1 MAGRSFTTRPTSRV
15 PAKIALTLLVVA
27 VAIVGSAVSMPGF
40 AQSVIPIRAGSTL
53 DFELQDLD
61 GNPMRLSQ
69 FRGHPVI
76 VDFWAT
82 WCPPCRKQIPEL
94 IDLYSRYHKSKG
106 LEIIGVACDT
116 IQGDGIR
123 DIGPF
128 VRKFQINYPVLVAS
142 APVVDS
148 LGVEAIPTTLFIG
161 PDGRLVQKVMGAGRP
176 GQLSE
181 TAKDLMKGAAPKGS
195 KDSEDDNSVSI

>member
-1 MAGRSFTTRPTSRV
+1 MRVIRFVAKLSAAITLAGALVAMFPSRGPT
-15 PAKIALTLLVVA
+15 
-27 VAIVGSAVSMPGF
+27 F
-40 AQSVIPIRAGSTL
+40 AQSLMLVRGDRVP

-94 IDLYSRYHKSKG
+94 NQLYSRFHKTRG
-106 LEIIGVACDT
+106 LVIIGVACDT

-123 DIGPF
+123 EVAPF
-128 VRKFQINYPVLVAS
+128 VRKFKIIYPILLAS
-142 APVVDS
+142 EPVVNT
-148 LGVEAIPTTLFIG
+148 LGVEAIPTTLFIA
-161 PDGRLVQKVMGAGRP
+161 PDGRLVQKVMGAGKP
-176 GQLSE
+176 GELSE
-181 TAKDLMKGAAPKGS
+181 SAEALMKASGGGGGGAAPAPS
-195 KDSEDDNSVSI
+195 DDNAVEI

>member
-1 MAGRSFTTRPTSRV
+1 MTTVRLTTRV
-15 PAKIALTLLVVA
+15 ALILCVAIGA
-27 VAIVGSAVSMPGF
+27 VATAPVSRTSF
-40 AQSVIPIRAGSTL
+40 AQSIIPARTSGAL

-94 IDLYSRYHKSKG
+94 RDLYSRYHKTKG

-116 IQGDGIR
+116 IQGDNTSE
-123 DIGPF
+123 IGPF
-128 VRKFQINYPVLVAS
+128 IKKFRINYPILIAS
-142 APVVDS
+142 EPVVDS
-148 LGVEAIPTTLFIG
+148 LGVEAIPTTLFIS
-161 PDGRLVQKVMGAGRP
+161 PDGKLVQKVLGAGRP
-176 GQLSE
+176 GELSE
-181 TAKDLMKGAAPKGS
+181 NAKDLIDGVKAPDGGS
-195 KDSEDDNSVSI
+195 SHTPADDNSISI

>member
-1 MAGRSFTTRPTSRV
+1 MPIKFG
-15 PAKIALTLLVVA
+15 LGLLLVA
-27 VAIVGSAVSMPGF
+27 VVIAGSAVSMPGF
-40 AQSVIPIRAGSTL
+40 AQSVIPILAASTL

-94 IDLYSRYHKSKG
+94 KDLYARYHKSKG

-116 IQGDGIR
+116 IQGDGVR

-128 VRKFQINYPVLVAS
+128 VRKFKINYPVLVAS
-142 APVVDS
+142 EPVVNS

-161 PDGRLVQKVMGAGRP
+161 PDGRLVQKVRGAGRP
-176 GQLSE
+176 GELSE
-181 TAKDLMKGAAPKGS
+181 TAKDLMEGAVRKGPKG
-195 KDSEDDNSVSI
+195 SEDDNSVSI

>member
-1 MAGRSFTTRPTSRV
+1 MAAHTFTAPNASRRL
-15 PAKIALTLLVVA
+15 AKIGLSLLLVV
-27 VAIVGSAVSMPGF
+27 VVIVGSAVSMPGF
-40 AQSVIPIRAGSTL
+40 AQSATPIRAGRTL

-94 IDLYSRYHKSKG
+94 KDLYSRYHKSRG

-128 VRKFQINYPVLVAS
+128 VRKFKINYPVLVAS
-142 APVVDS
+142 APVVDY

-176 GQLSE
+176 GELSE
-181 TAKDLMKGAAPKGS
+181 TARDLMKGAAPKGS
-195 KDSEDDNSVSI
+195 KDSEDDNSISI

>member
-1 MAGRSFTTRPTSRV
+1 VAV
-15 PAKIALTLLVVA
+15 KIALTLLLVP
-27 VAIVGSAVSMPGF
+27 VAIVGSPVSPPGF
-40 AQSVIPIRAGSTL
+40 AQSVIPIRVGSTL

-69 FRGHPVI
+69 FRGRPVI

-106 LEIIGVACDT
+106 LQIIGVACDT

-128 VRKFQINYPVLVAS
+128 VRKFKINYPVLIAS
-142 APVVDS
+142 APVIDS
-148 LGVEAIPTTLFIG
+148 LGIEAIPTTLFIG

-176 GQLSE
+176 GELSE
-181 TAKDLMKGAAPKGS
+181 TARDLMKGGAPKGS
-195 KDSEDDNSVSI
+195 KGSEDDNSVSI

>member
-1 MAGRSFTTRPTSRV
+1 MAV
-15 PAKIALTLLVVA
+15 KIGLSSLLVV
-27 VAIVGSAVSMPGF
+27 VAILGSAVSMPGF
-40 AQSVIPIRAGSTL
+40 SQSVIPIRAGRTL

-94 IDLYSRYHKSKG
+94 KTLYSRYHKSRG

-116 IQGDGIR
+116 IQGDGVR

-128 VRKFQINYPVLVAS
+128 VRRFKINYPVLIAS

-161 PDGRLVQKVMGAGRP
+161 PDGHLVRKVMGAGRP
-176 GQLSE
+176 GELSE
-181 TAKDLMKGAAPKGS
+181 TAKDLMKDAAPKGS
-195 KDSEDDNSVSI
+195 RDPDEDNAVSI

>member
-1 MAGRSFTTRPTSRV
+1 MVAHSFTARAAPRMPV
-15 PAKIALTLLVVA
+15 KIVLSLLVVA

-40 AQSVIPIRAGSTL
+40 AQSVIPIRAPRAL

-94 IDLYSRYHKSKG
+94 RDLYSRYHKSKG

-116 IQGDGIR
+116 IQGDGVN

-128 VRKFQINYPVLVAS
+128 VRKFKINYPVLVAS

-161 PDGRLVQKVMGAGRP
+161 RDGRLVQRIMGAGRP
-176 GQLSE
+176 GELSE
-181 TAKDLMKGAAPKGS
+181 SARDLMKGAAPKGS
-195 KDSEDDNSVSI
+195 KDSDDDNSVSI

>member
-1 MAGRSFTTRPTSRV
+1 MRVIRFVAKLSAAITLAGALVAMFPSRGPT
-15 PAKIALTLLVVA
+15 
-27 VAIVGSAVSMPGF
+27 F
-40 AQSVIPIRAGSTL
+40 AQSLMLVRGDRVP

-94 IDLYSRYHKSKG
+94 KDLYTRYHKTRG
-106 LEIIGVACDT
+106 LVVIGVACDT

-123 DIGPF
+123 EIEPF
-128 VRKFQINYPVLVAS
+128 VRRFKINYPILLANQ
-142 APVVDS
+142 PVVDS
-148 LGVEAIPTTLFIG
+148 FGVEALPTTLFIG
-161 PDGRLVQKVMGAGRP
+161 PDGRVVQRVMGAGRP
-176 GQLSE
+176 GELSE
-181 TAKDLMKGAAPKGS
+181 SAEELMKSGKSGGGS
-195 KDSEDDNSVSI
+195 KPAPSTDDNSISI

>member
-1 MAGRSFTTRPTSRV
+1 VAAHFFRTRVTSRTPV
-15 PAKIALTLLVVA
+15 KIALSLLVVA
-27 VAIVGSAVSMPGF
+27 VALVGSAASMPGF
-40 AQSVIPIRAGSTL
+40 GQSVIPIRAGRTL

-94 IDLYSRYHKSKG
+94 TTLYSRYHKSKG

-116 IQGDGIR
+116 IQGDGVR
-123 DIGPF
+123 DIAPF
-128 VRKFQINYPVLVAS
+128 VRKFKINYPVLVAS
-142 APVVDS
+142 EPVVDS

-176 GQLSE
+176 GELSE
-181 TAKDLMKGAAPKGS
+181 SAKDLMKGAAPKGS

>member
-1 MAGRSFTTRPTSRV
+1 MTKFRLTVRL
-15 PAKIALTLLVVA
+15 ALISALAIGA
-27 VAIVGSAVSMPGF
+27 VATAPISTSSF
-40 AQSVIPIRAGSTL
+40 AQSIVPARSSGML

-94 IDLYSRYHKSKG
+94 RDLYTRYHKSKG

-116 IQGDGIR
+116 IQGDNTSAIA
-123 DIGPF
+123 PF
-128 VRKFQINYPVLVAS
+128 IKKFRINYPILIAS
-142 APVVDS
+142 EPVVDS
-148 LGVEAIPTTLFIG
+148 LGVEAIPTTLFVG
-161 PDGRLVQKVMGAGRP
+161 ADGKLVQKVLGAGKP
-176 GQLSE
+176 GELSE
-181 TAKDLMKGAAPKGS
+181 NALELINGAKGPGGPS
-195 KDSEDDNSVSI
+195 HGPEDSNSFSI

>member
-1 MAGRSFTTRPTSRV
+1 MPIKFG
-15 PAKIALTLLVVA
+15 LGLLLVA
-27 VAIVGSAVSMPGF
+27 AAIAGSPVSMPGF
-40 AQSVIPIRAGSTL
+40 AQSVIPIRAASAL
-53 DFELQDLD
+53 DFVLEDLD

-94 IDLYSRYHKSKG
+94 KELYERYHKSKG

-116 IQGDGIR
+116 IQGDGVR

-128 VRKFQINYPVLVAS
+128 VRKFKINYPVLVAS
-142 APVVDS
+142 EPVVNS

-176 GQLSE
+176 GELSE
-181 TAKDLMKGAAPKGS
+181 TARDLMKGSGRKGP

>member
-1 MAGRSFTTRPTSRV
+1 MPV
-15 PAKIALTLLVVA
+15 KIGLSLLVVA

-40 AQSVIPIRAGSTL
+40 AQSVIPISAPRML

-94 IDLYSRYHKSKG
+94 RDLYSRYHKSKG

-116 IQGDGIR
+116 IQGDGVR

-128 VRKFQINYPVLVAS
+128 VRKFRINYPVLVAS

-161 PDGRLVQKVMGAGRP
+161 RDGRLVQKVMGAGRP
-176 GQLSE
+176 GELSE

>member
-1 MAGRSFTTRPTSRV
+1 MAALFFRKRPTPRV
-15 PAKIALTLLVVA
+15 AAKIALTLLLAA
-27 VAIVGSAVSMPGF
+27 VAIGSSAVSVPGF
-40 AQSVIPIRAGSTL
+40 AKSVIPIRSGGTL

-82 WCPPCRKQIPEL
+82 WCPPCRRQIPEL
-94 IDLYSRYHKSKG
+94 INLYARYHKSKG

-123 DIGPF
+123 NIGPF
-128 VRKFQINYPVLVAS
+128 VRKFRINYPVLVAS
-142 APVVDS
+142 EPVVDS

-176 GQLSE
+176 GELTE
-181 TAKDLMKGAAPKGS
+181 TARELIKGAVPKGS
-195 KDSEDDNSVSI
+195 KGSEDDNSVSI

>member
-1 MAGRSFTTRPTSRV
+1 MAAHFFATQATSRM
-15 PAKIALTLLVVA
+15 PIKFGLGLLLVA
-27 VAIVGSAVSMPGF
+27 VAIAGSAVSMPGF
-40 AQSVIPIRAGSTL
+40 AQSVTPMRASSTL

-94 IDLYSRYHKSKG
+94 KDLYARYHKSKG

-116 IQGDGIR
+116 IQGDGVR

-128 VRKFQINYPVLVAS
+128 VRKFKINYPVLVAS
-142 APVVDS
+142 EPVVNS

-161 PDGRLVQKVMGAGRP
+161 PDGRLVQKVRGAGRP
-176 GQLSE
+176 GELSE
-181 TAKDLMKGAAPKGS
+181 TAKALMKGANRKGPQD
-195 KDSEDDNSVSI
+195 KEDDNSVNI

>member
-1 MAGRSFTTRPTSRV
+1 MAAHFFATRTTSRMPV
-15 PAKIALTLLVVA
+15 KFGLGLLLVA
-27 VAIVGSAVSMPGF
+27 VAIAGSAVSMPGF
-40 AQSVIPIRAGSTL
+40 AQSVIPIRASSTL

-94 IDLYSRYHKSKG
+94 KDLYARYHKSKG

-116 IQGDGIR
+116 IQGDGVR

-128 VRKFQINYPVLVAS
+128 VRKFRINYPVLVAS
-142 APVVDS
+142 EPVVNS

-176 GQLSE
+176 GELSE
-181 TAKDLMKGAAPKGS
+181 TAKDLMEGAVRRGPKGG
-195 KDSEDDNSVSI
+195 KDDNSVSI

>member
-1 MAGRSFTTRPTSRV
+1 VAHFFRARVTSRTPV
-15 PAKIALTLLVVA
+15 KIALSLLVVA
-27 VAIVGSAVSMPGF
+27 VAIVGSAASMPGF
-40 AQSVIPIRAGSTL
+40 GQGVIPVRAESKL

-94 IDLYSRYHKSKG
+94 KDLYSRYHKSKG

-128 VRKFQINYPVLVAS
+128 VRRFKINYPVLLAS

-176 GQLSE
+176 GELSE
-181 TAKDLMKGAAPKGS
+181 TARDLMRGVAPRGS
-195 KDSEDDNSVSI
+195 KDSADDNSVSI

>member
-1 MAGRSFTTRPTSRV
+1 VAERSFTTRPTSRG

-40 AQSVIPIRAGSTL
+40 AQSVIPIRAGGTL

-148 LGVEAIPTTLFIG
+148 LGIEAIPTTLFIG
-161 PDGRLVQKVMGAGRP
+161 PDGRLVKKVMGAGRP

-195 KDSEDDNSVSI
+195 KDSEDDNSISI

>member
-1 MAGRSFTTRPTSRV
+1 V
-15 PAKIALTLLVVA
+15 PAKMALTLLVVA
-27 VAIVGSAVSMPGF
+27 VAIGGSAVSMPGF

-94 IDLYSRYHKSKG
+94 KDLYSRYHKSKG
-106 LEIIGVACDT
+106 LVIIGVACDT

-161 PDGRLVQKVMGAGRP
+161 PDGHLVQKVMGAGRP

-195 KDSEDDNSVSI
+195 KDSEDDNSVNI

>member
-1 MAGRSFTTRPTSRV
+1 MAAHCFTTRVTSQLPVR
-15 PAKIALTLLVVA
+15 IGLSLLVVA
-27 VAIVGSAVSMPGF
+27 VAILGSAVSMPGF
-40 AQSVIPIRAGSTL
+40 AQSVIPISAGRAL

-94 IDLYSRYHKSKG
+94 KDLYSRYHKSKG

-116 IQGDGIR
+116 IQGDGVR

-128 VRKFQINYPVLVAS
+128 VREFKINYPVLVAS

-161 PDGRLVQKVMGAGRP
+161 RDGRLVQKVMGAGRP
-176 GQLSE
+176 GELSE
-181 TAKDLMKGAAPKGS
+181 TAKDLMKSAAPKGS
-195 KDSEDDNSVSI
+195 KDGEDDNSVNI

>member
-1 MAGRSFTTRPTSRV
+1 MAGHTFNTPSAPRML
-15 PAKIALTLLVVA
+15 AKIGLSLLLVSV
-27 VAIVGSAVSMPGF
+27 VIVGSAVSMPGF
-40 AQSVIPIRAGSTL
+40 AQSAIPIRAGRTL

-94 IDLYSRYHKSKG
+94 KDLYSRYHKSKG

-116 IQGDGIR
+116 IQGDGVR
-123 DIGPF
+123 DIAPF
-128 VRKFQINYPVLVAS
+128 VRKFKINYPVLVAS
-142 APVVDS
+142 EPVVDS

-176 GQLSE
+176 GELSE
-181 TAKDLMKGAAPKGS
+181 SAKDLMKGAAPKGS

>member
-1 MAGRSFTTRPTSRV
+1 MAALLFRKRPTPRV
-15 PAKIALTLLVVA
+15 AVKIALTLLLVP
-27 VAIVGSAVSMPGF
+27 VAIGGSAISVPGF
-40 AQSVIPIRAGSTL
+40 ARGVIPIRSGSTL

-94 IDLYSRYHKSKG
+94 KDLYARYHKSKG

-128 VRKFQINYPVLVAS
+128 VRKFKINYPVLVAS
-142 APVVDS
+142 EPVVDS

-176 GQLSE
+176 GELTE
-181 TAKDLMKGAAPKGS
+181 TARDLIKGAVPKGS
-195 KDSEDDNSVSI
+195 KGSEDDNSVSI

>member
-1 MAGRSFTTRPTSRV
+1 MMTLRMTIRL
-15 PAKIALTLLVVA
+15 ALISALAVGA
-27 VAIVGSAVSMPGF
+27 VATAPVSTTSSL
-40 AQSVIPIRAGSTL
+40 AQSIIPTRSSGVL

-94 IDLYSRYHKSKG
+94 RDLYTRYHKTKG

-116 IQGDGIR
+116 IQGDNTSE
-123 DIGPF
+123 IGPF
-128 VRKFQINYPVLVAS
+128 IKKFRINYPILIAS
-142 APVVDS
+142 EPVVDS

-161 PDGRLVQKVMGAGRP
+161 PDGKLVQKVLGAGKP
-176 GQLSE
+176 GELSE
-181 TAKDLMKGAAPKGS
+181 SAKDLIDGVKTPGGS
-195 KDSEDDNSVSI
+195 SHTPDDNNSFSI

>member
-1 MAGRSFTTRPTSRV
+1 MAV
-15 PAKIALTLLVVA
+15 KIGLSLLLVA

-40 AQSVIPIRAGSTL
+40 AQSVIPVRVGRTL

-94 IDLYSRYHKSKG
+94 KDLYSRYHKSKG
-106 LEIIGVACDT
+106 LEVIGVACDT

-128 VRKFQINYPVLVAS
+128 VRKFKINYPVLVAS
-142 APVVDS
+142 APVVDY
-148 LGVEAIPTTLFIG
+148 LGVEAIPTTLFIA

-176 GQLSE
+176 GELSE
-181 TAKDLMKGAAPKGS
+181 TARDLMKGAAPKGS

>member
-1 MAGRSFTTRPTSRV
+1 MTTFRLTVRMALIS
-15 PAKIALTLLVVA
+15 ALAIGA
-27 VAIVGSAVSMPGF
+27 VATAPVSRTSF
-40 AQSVIPIRAGSTL
+40 AQSLVPARSSGVL

-82 WCPPCRKQIPEL
+82 WCAPCRKQIPEL
-94 IDLYSRYHKSKG
+94 RDLYTRYHKTKG

-116 IQGDGIR
+116 IQGDSTR

-128 VRKFQINYPVLVAS
+128 IKKFRINYPILIAS
-142 APVVDS
+142 EPVVDS

-161 PDGRLVQKVMGAGRP
+161 PDGKLVQKVLGAGKP
-176 GQLSE
+176 GELSE
-181 TAKDLMKGAAPKGS
+181 NVKDLIDGVKTPGS
-195 KDSEDDNSVSI
+195 PSHTPDDGNSFSI